1 MCECPPNRAR
11 TLHVHMLCGA
21 NEHDAHENGALSQAS
36 SHELATSCRII
47 CKSDEDFLSL
57 YLLNKA
63 RSRLNMNTITNS
75 HSNCRISLYF
85 CKRAARG
92 R

>member
-47 CKSDEDFLSL
+47 CKSDGDFLSL
-57 YLLNKA
+57 YWLNKA
-63 RSRLNMNTITNS
+63 TGD
-75 HSNCRISLYF
+75 SN
-85 CKRAARG
+85 ARPVG
-92 R
+92 

>member
-47 CKSDEDFLSL
+47 CKSDGDFLSL
-57 YLLNKA
+57 YWLNKA
-63 RSRLNMNTITNS
+63 TGDSNARPFGRSIANGDEIRLAG
-75 HSNCRISLYF
+75 
-85 CKRAARG
+85 RAFLRS
-92 R
+92 